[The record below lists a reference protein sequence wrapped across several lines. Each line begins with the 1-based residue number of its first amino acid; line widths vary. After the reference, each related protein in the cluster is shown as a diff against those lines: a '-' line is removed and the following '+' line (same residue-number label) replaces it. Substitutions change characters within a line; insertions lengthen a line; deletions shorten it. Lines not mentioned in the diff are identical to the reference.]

1 MRLQQNPLF
10 RKEIAPWY
18 DSDTSCLI
26 MMGFLLIVF
35 LFSITGISE
44 AYEKFE
50 YHKHVWVPGILAILS
65 GGIIISTSTRLIKR
79 YYKRQAKE
87 KDDSWKPAR
96 SEIFEKCSISFKFK
110 EGENLSADA
119 SLRVTGGIHW
129 VFWGLKF
136 EPDTKIGRK
145 GAFCKGLD
153 LRLIN

>member
-50 YHKHVWVPGILAILS
+50 YHKHAWVPGILAILS

-87 KDDSWKPAR
+87 KGDS
-96 SEIFEKCSISFKFK
+96 
-110 EGENLSADA
+110 
-119 SLRVTGGIHW
+119 
-129 VFWGLKF
+129 
-136 EPDTKIGRK
+136 
-145 GAFCKGLD
+145 
-153 LRLIN
+153 